1 MLKRTLAAL
10 IVALTAFC
18 GGTAQAEPL
27 KLTFSTGSVGG
38 GFFAVGSG
46 IAGFASQKIPGI
58 SITAISAA
66 GVVESINRLEQGK
79 TDFAMLNTQDPPLAW
94 EGKAPY
100 KKQYRNMRGMGILYM
115 QAAQPYTLKSS
126 GIRTFKDLKGKKV
139 VGPKGTVLHQLL
151 VAALKKEGMTIKD
164 VDFIS
169 MDPAKAMTA
178 VLSGSA
184 DAGLVAAGLIIKAN
198 AEGAKTIT
206 TCEGLVEPNLVMAV
220 RQAFVDQYPEA
231 YERVVATNR
240 AALKWIRE
248 HKAEALAM
256 GAKEQGISIENA
268 EKLYDWS
275 GFYDVL
281 TEADV
286 KGLAADQQFLID
298 NGMMEKAVDV
308 RSLILP
314 GAMK

>member
-79 TDFAMLNTQDPPLAW
+79 ADFAMLNTQDPPLAW

-115 QAAQPYTLKSS
+115 QAAQP
-126 GIRTFKDLKGKKV
+126 
-139 VGPKGTVLHQLL
+139 
-151 VAALKKEGMTIKD
+151 
-164 VDFIS
+164 
-169 MDPAKAMTA
+169 
-178 VLSGSA
+178 
-184 DAGLVAAGLIIKAN
+184 
-198 AEGAKTIT
+198 
-206 TCEGLVEPNLVMAV
+206 
-220 RQAFVDQYPEA
+220 
-231 YERVVATNR
+231 
-240 AALKWIRE
+240 
-248 HKAEALAM
+248 
-256 GAKEQGISIENA
+256 
-268 EKLYDWS
+268 
-275 GFYDVL
+275 
-281 TEADV
+281 
-286 KGLAADQQFLID
+286 
-298 NGMMEKAVDV
+298 
-308 RSLILP
+308 
-314 GAMK
+314 

>member
-79 TDFAMLNTQDPPLAW
+79 ADFAMLDTQDPPLAW

-126 GIRTFKDLKGKKV
+126 GIRTFKDLKGKTR
-139 VGPKGTVLHQLL
+139 GPTLQCRAVPAWGT
-151 VAALKKEGMTIKD
+151 APGRFWCTASG
-164 VDFIS
+164 
-169 MDPAKAMTA
+169 PA
-178 VLSGSA
+178 
-184 DAGLVAAGLIIKAN
+184 
-198 AEGAKTIT
+198 
-206 TCEGLVEPNLVMAV
+206 
-220 RQAFVDQYPEA
+220 
-231 YERVVATNR
+231 
-240 AALKWIRE
+240 
-248 HKAEALAM
+248 
-256 GAKEQGISIENA
+256 
-268 EKLYDWS
+268 
-275 GFYDVL
+275 
-281 TEADV
+281 
-286 KGLAADQQFLID
+286 
-298 NGMMEKAVDV
+298 
-308 RSLILP
+308 
-314 GAMK
+314 

>member
-79 TDFAMLNTQDPPLAW
+79 ADFAMLNTQDPPLAW

-115 QAAQPYTLKSS
+115 QAAQPYALKSS
-126 GIRTFKDLKGKKV
+126 GIRTFKDLKGKTISVGAPGGTMHLDFFRWVEANGLDPKKDFDKV
-139 VGPKGTVLHQLL
+139 LFLP
-151 VAALKKEGMTIKD
+151 ASE
-164 VDFIS
+164 S
-169 MDPAKAMTA
+169 MEA
-178 VLSGSA
+178 V
-184 DAGLVAAGLIIKAN
+184 
-198 AEGAKTIT
+198 KT
-206 TCEGLVEPNLVMAV
+206 G
-220 RQAFVDQYPEA
+220 Q
-231 YERVVATNR
+231 
-240 AALKWIRE
+240 
-248 HKAEALAM
+248 
-256 GAKEQGISIENA
+256 
-268 EKLYDWS
+268 
-275 GFYDVL
+275 
-281 TEADV
+281 
-286 KGLAADQQFLID
+286 
-298 NGMMEKAVDV
+298 VDV
-308 RSLILP
+308 
-314 GAMK
+314 AV